1 MLHVLQVDKHAA
13 ASAESHINGTNLQDI
28 LSADYGGMN
37 WGVVAVYTCPTSSC
51 SNKEELL
58 VVQASVDTLAQISS
72 PKRRPVP
79 PADAPDCVIPDG
91 QTFDAQTEEGNFMVG
106 CNNGDFDDD
115 ETVVGDEEDLV
126 FTPDDEKDW

>member
-1 MLHVLQVDKHAA
+1 MLHVLQVDKHATTA
-13 ASAESHINGTNLQDI
+13 AAESDGTNLQDI

-37 WGVVAVYTCPTSSC
+37 WGVVAVYACPTSSC
-51 SNKEELL
+51 SNKEEIV
-58 VVQASVDTLAQISS
+58 VVQASVDTLG
-72 PKRRPVP
+72 PNKRRPVP
-79 PADAPDCVIPDG
+79 PVDAPDCVIPDG
-91 QTFDAQTEEGNFMVG
+91 ETFDALTEEGNFMVG